1 MTTTPEQHGVDAAAD
16 VRAEAALAGEGSGTV
31 MAEDRAAGAMPGD
44 HASTAIVV
52 GASSGLGRALATEL
66 ARRGRPLLLVA
77 SDARDL
83 DALARDLGLR
93 FGVATGVLALDLA
106 GAADPGARI
115 LAALDGLPPLDAVLL
130 VAGQSRADDDLTL
143 GPAAIGQLIAI
154 NLHAPLAIAH
164 ALLPRLLESRG
175 VIVGFGSI
183 AAARGRGRNV
193 VYATAK
199 RGLESFFESLRQHHR
214 PRELRVQFHRLGF
227 LRSNLTWGQRLPL
240 PAAEPDAVAR
250 RVVDALDRG
259 SFARHEPRHWAL
271 VTFVLRC
278 LPWFVFRRMKD

>member
-1 MTTTPEQHGVDAAAD
+1 MTTNPDE
-16 VRAEAALAGEGSGTV
+16 RAETAV
-31 MAEDRAAGAMPGD
+31 AEDRVATAIPDERVVHATADSRAA
-44 HASTAIVV
+44 TAIVV
-52 GASSGLGRALATEL
+52 GASSGLGRALAAEL

-83 DALARDLGLR
+83 DALSRDLGLR

-106 GAADPGARI
+106 GAPDPGARV
-115 LAALDGLPPLDAVLL
+115 LDALGGLPAVDALLL

-164 ALLPRLLESRG
+164 ALLPRLLAARG

-199 RGLESFFESLRQHHR
+199 RGLESFFESLRQRHR

-227 LRSNLTWGQRLPL
+227 LRSNLTWGVRLPL
-240 PAAEPDAVAR
+240 PAAEPEAVAR
-250 RVVDALDRG
+250 RVVDALERG

-271 VTFVLRC
+271 VAFVLRR